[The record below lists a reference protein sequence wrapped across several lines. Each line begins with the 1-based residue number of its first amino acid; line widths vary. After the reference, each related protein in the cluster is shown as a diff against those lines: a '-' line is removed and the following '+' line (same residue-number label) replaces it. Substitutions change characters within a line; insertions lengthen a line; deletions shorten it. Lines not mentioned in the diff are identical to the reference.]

1 MQKAHYALA
10 FMALCGVVLV
20 VHELQGPEVLKQS
33 EDPFLAAVEKATS
46 LFFTK
51 SSVGGSRSCIVK
63 LGCTRHCDY
72 RGNYAHF

>member
-46 LFFTK
+46 LFFYQK
-51 SSVGGSRSCIVK
+51 QCWRVSQ
-63 LGCTRHCDY
+63 LHCKTGLY
-72 RGNYAHF
+72 QTL